1 MNNTITKLLLT
12 GVLSVGTI
20 GTAGVMNESK
30 ESKVERKEIT
40 LEEAK
45 ELALKEVNDKIMNS
59 RLDEDEDDD
68 D

>member
-1 MNNTITKLLLT
+1 
-12 GVLSVGTI
+12 
-20 GTAGVMNESK
+20 MNESK